1 VKQLLPRVLEELERH
16 GLTPGP
22 DDTPESLREQ
32 LNELY
37 LADVRR
43 LKERQVS
50 GEIPL
55 PEYAHHVDSLKDGYL
70 LLGLPLDLWVA

>member
-1 VKQLLPRVLEELERH
+1 MKQLLPRVLEELARH

-22 DDTPESLREQ
+22 DDTPASLREQ

-43 LKERQVS
+43 LKQRQVS

-55 PEYAHHVDSLKDGYL
+55 PEYARHVGFLKDGYP
-70 LLGLPLDLWVA
+70 LLGLPLDLWLA